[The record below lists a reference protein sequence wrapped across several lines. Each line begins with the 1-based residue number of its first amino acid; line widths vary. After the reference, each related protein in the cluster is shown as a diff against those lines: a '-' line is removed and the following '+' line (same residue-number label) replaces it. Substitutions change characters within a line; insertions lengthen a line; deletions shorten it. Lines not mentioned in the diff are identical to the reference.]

1 MKLLRLLG
9 RAVVLWFRHEADT
22 YSAALA
28 YFAPFALTPLILL
41 SITICGL
48 LIGNDDVAAL
58 LVHWGN
64 TVNPEITALLSLSVQ
79 NFNALTIQYYV
90 PLLAIIF
97 FSTML
102 VVALNSLTSGLH
114 KIWQIEA
121 HGWRNLCN
129 RSIRSI
135 AFVMLLQVYLVCIII
150 LNRTIVFISHVPFVD
165 VLALLYPALLFIST
179 LVLFTLG
186 YGLLP
191 IAAPSLRA
199 RFYGATVAS
208 ALFLFTRALVAL
220 HTATTPIPHLFGAAG
235 LVILMLVWVYVS
247 ASIIYFG
254 AAFAAAYE
262 EQR

>member
-9 RAVVLWFRHEADT
+9 RAAVLWIRHEADM
-22 YSAALA
+22 YAAALA

-41 SITICGL
+41 SITLVGV
-48 LIGNDDVAAL
+48 LIGDDEVAAL
-58 LVHWGN
+58 LIHWGN
-64 TVNPEITALLSLSVQ
+64 TVNPEITALLTLSVQ
-79 NFNALTIQYYV
+79 NFNALTIQYYIPV
-90 PLLAIIF
+90 LAVIF

-114 KIWQIEA
+114 KMWQIDA
-121 HGWRNLCN
+121 RGLRNLFH
-129 RSIRSI
+129 RSLRSI
-135 AFVMLLQVYLVCIII
+135 AFVMLLQVYLVCIIL
-150 LNRTIVFISHVPFVD
+150 LNRTIVFISHVPIVD

-179 LVLFTLG
+179 LILFMIG

-208 ALFLFTRALVAL
+208 CLFLFTRVLVAL

-235 LVILMLVWVYVS
+235 LIILMLVWVYVS
-247 ASIIYFG
+247 AGIIYFG